1 MVSTAILSVLFGFA
15 AGVVGMLLIVVYFPS
30 PHPSAYLFG
39 EDLMFGR
46 LVEQAPAQALVP
58 LSVESAA
65 RTSVLFFRKHEPGA
79 GPEFGTYVPSS
90 AVGSGMVLTSDGWII
105 SHESVFPESVR
116 LSLGNYLAVAD
127 SRHFDIQ
134 EAIHDTF
141 TGVVFLKVDESNL
154 PVTSFGSGG
163 TLEAGESV
171 FMFDV
176 EGGPRRF
183 DVISYGDT
191 PASDGGEL
199 IQSSER
205 MQKVLRLS
213 GAGDGIPE
221 GSMVV
226 NSRGEAIAIFG
237 GPAAVGSYSVP
248 LGYFSRHIGDV
259 LKEKR
264 FSRPYLGVRY
274 IDLSRLIGI
283 DDFGPRPRGALIA
296 DPAGAAPAVQRR
308 SPAYDAGLREGDIIL
323 SVNEEEVSSN
333 KAFPDLLAEY
343 EPGTAVI
350 LKIRD
355 SLGRRGGIDLEYPI
369 EVTLGTVP

>member
-1 MVSTAILSVLFGFA
+1 MISTAILSVLFGFA
-15 AGVVGMLLIVVYFPS
+15 AGVVGMLLVVVYFPS
-30 PHPSAYLFG
+30 PYPSAYLY
-39 EDLMFGR
+39 EDLMLDR
-46 LVEQAPAQALVP
+46 LVKQAPIQALVP

-65 RTSVLFFRKHEPGA
+65 RTSVLFFRKHGPGT
-79 GPEFGTYVPSS
+79 GPESGTYVPSS

-105 SHESVFPESVR
+105 SHESVFSESA
-116 LSLGNYLAVAD
+116 LSSLGGYLAIAD

-141 TGVVFLKVDESNL
+141 TGIVFLKVDESNL

-163 TLEAGESV
+163 GLEAGESV

-183 DVISYGDT
+183 DVISYGDI
-191 PASDGGEL
+191 PVSDGGEL
-199 IQSSER
+199 VQSSER

-213 GAGDGIPE
+213 GIGDGIPE

-226 NSRGEAIAIFG
+226 NSRGEVIAIFG
-237 GPAAVGSYSVP
+237 GPAAVGYYSVP
-248 LGYFSRHIGDV
+248 LGHFSRHIGDV

-264 FSRPYLGVRY
+264 FSRPYLGVHY

-283 DDFGPRPRGALIA
+283 DDFGPRPRGALVA
-296 DPAGAAPAVQRR
+296 DPAGVAPAVQRR

-323 SVNEEEVSSN
+323 SVNEEDISSN
-333 KAFPDLLAEY
+333 KAFSDLLAEY